1 MNRKESIIQD
11 IRDLRDDDSH
21 VCPADKDDY
30 LECTCTKYDH
40 VIDKLEDFITE
51 LKDKIIYG
59 YDLVER
65 TKFKMSIE
73 ELCRITNYEDGL
85 NSNCLIYTS
94 EEDRD
99 LHFEQNVEN
108 K

>member
-40 VIDKLEDFITE
+40 VIDKLEDFTTE
-51 LKDKIIYG
+51 LQDKIINLSISVACMLD
-59 YDLVER
+59 DLDHVKQKDVEHIQDL
-65 TKFKMSIE
+65 TTQLENIV
-73 ELCRITNYEDGL
+73 D
-85 NSNCLIYTS
+85 SNT
-94 EEDRD
+94 EKRWD
-99 LHFEQNVEN
+99 
-108 K
+108 

>member
-51 LKDKIIYG
+51 LKDKIINLSISVACMIDDIDEVKQKDVEHIQ
-59 YDLVER
+59 DLTTQLENIV
-65 TKFKMSIE
+65 
-73 ELCRITNYEDGL
+73 D
-85 NSNCLIYTS
+85 SNT
-94 EEDRD
+94 EKRWD
-99 LHFEQNVEN
+99 
-108 K
+108 

>member
-40 VIDKLEDFITE
+40 VIDKLEDFTIE
-51 LKDKIIYG
+51 LKDKIINLSISVACMLDDSDDVKQKDVEHIQ
-59 YDLVER
+59 DLTTQLENIV
-65 TKFKMSIE
+65 
-73 ELCRITNYEDGL
+73 D
-85 NSNCLIYTS
+85 SNT
-94 EEDRD
+94 EKRWD
-99 LHFEQNVEN
+99 
-108 K
+108 